1 MSQQSG
7 GIDGVLP
14 ETIAK
19 ALISASEEISGSEKW
34 VPRRRSE
41 VILAIPRLMSI
52 IVGARRSFDPAS
64 RSGRIIRESSLR
76 VMAYFPADLRLTCL
90 LDLAVRNP
98 LALDDLMVGEV
109 GPNYQVYRYNILS
122 SLGVFARHG
131 LIEEVFTKDRV
142 AAVGAIIDRNRRSR
156 KEEQ

>member
-1 MSQQSG
+1 MAQQDG

-19 ALISASEEISGSEKW
+19 ALISASEEISGTEVW

-41 VILAIPRLMSI
+41 VMSAIPRLMA
-52 IVGARRSFDPAS
+52 IVMASRKRFDPTS

-98 LALDDLMVGEV
+98 LALDDLMSGEI
-109 GPNYQVYRYNILS
+109 GPTYQVYRYNILS

-131 LIEEVFTKDRV
+131 LVEEVFTRERVTDVGRIVDR
-142 AAVGAIIDRNRRSR
+142 ARRAR
-156 KEEQ
+156 KA